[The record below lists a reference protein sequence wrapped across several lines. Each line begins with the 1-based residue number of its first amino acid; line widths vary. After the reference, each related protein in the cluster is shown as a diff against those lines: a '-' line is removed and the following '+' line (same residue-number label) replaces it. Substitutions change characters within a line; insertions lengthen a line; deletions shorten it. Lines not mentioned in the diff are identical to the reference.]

1 MTHSVVDPLPR
12 PNDASAA
19 PISVKSPQRATRHWR
34 TLALVLVAGAGVALA
49 LWWWRPYAFHGI
61 VLQSP
66 TRATDFTLT
75 ASTGAPMRL
84 SDWRGKVVL
93 LYFGYTAC
101 PDACPLTLADLTQ
114 TMQLLGKQADKVQ
127 VVLISV

>member
-1 MTHSVVDPLPR
+1 MTQSIVDQLPR
-12 PNDASAA
+12 QSEPNDEGAA
-19 PISVKSPQRATRHWR
+19 PLGGKLRHHAVRHWR
-34 TLALVLVAGAGVALA
+34 KFGLALLAGASVALA
-49 LWWWRPYAFHGI
+49 LWWWRPYTFHGI

-75 ASTGAPMRL
+75 ASTGAPMHL

-114 TMQLLGKQADKVQ
+114 TMQLL
-127 VVLISV
+127 